1 MKTIFLSLVAF
12 FSLSNMQ
19 VSAKIWRVN
28 NIPGI
33 AADFTTMI
41 EAHNA
46 ASPGDT
52 IHLEPS
58 PYAYSSFTCS
68 KKLFI
73 VGTGYFLD
81 ENLNTQSQNHTS
93 LLSGITFNVGAEGSI
108 VSGIDFNGSN
118 VNIYC
123 NDLVIRRNRFS
134 KPSGGQ
140 PDETTGAVNVYYRSD
155 ISSVAVTN
163 ILISQNYGLTI
174 SVNYASS
181 GILINNN
188 FIAVNARN
196 GDATQNGALYA
207 HANAVIL
214 VQNNVFRRGKI
225 TTYNSSFSNN
235 IMVAGLVEGTGNAY
249 SNNLSNE
256 SQFGTANNNKANIS
270 MANVFVGAG
279 TGISS
284 DGQWKLKTGSPAIG
298 AGYGSTSQ
306 NPIDAG
312 LYGGA
317 TPYVLAGQV
326 HMPAIYFFEVQPV
339 GSSAD
344 PVDVSVKVKSA
355 GN

>member
-1 MKTIFLSLVAF
+1 MKTFYFSLVVF
-12 FSLSNMQ
+12 FSLSHVQ

-46 ASPGDT
+46 ATPGDT

-58 PYAYSSFTCS
+58 PYPYSAFTCS

-93 LLSGITFNVGAEGSI
+93 QLHGMTLNVGAEGTV
-108 VSGIDFNGSN
+108 VSGIDFNGNN

-134 KPSGGQ
+134 KPSGQ
-140 PDETTGAVNVYYRSD
+140 PDETTGSVNIYYRSD
-155 ISSVAVTN
+155 NSSVAVTN

-188 FIAVNARN
+188 FIAVSARS
-196 GDATQNGALYA
+196 GEATQTSALSA
-207 HANAVIL
+207 HVNAVIL
-214 VQNNVFRRGKI
+214 VQNNVFRRGKV
-225 TTYNSSFSNN
+225 TTYNSSLSNN
-235 IMVAGLVEGTGNAY
+235 IMVVGLVEGTGNAY

-298 AGYGSTSQ
+298 AGYGSTPQ

>member
-1 MKTIFLSLVAF
+1 MKTLYLSLVLF
-12 FSLSNMQ
+12 FSLSHGQ

-33 AADFTTMI
+33 AADFTTMSD
-41 EAHNA
+41 AHNA

-58 PYAYSSFTCS
+58 PYPYLTFTCS

-81 ENLNTQSQNHTS
+81 ENLNTQSQNQTS
-93 LLSGITFNVGAEGSI
+93 LLQGITFNVGSEGSV
-108 VSGIDFNGSN
+108 VSGIDFNSSN

-134 KPSGGQ
+134 KPSNGQ
-140 PDETTGAVNVYYRSD
+140 PDETTGAINTYYRSD
-155 ISSVAVTN
+155 NSNVPVTN
-163 ILISQNYGLTI
+163 ILISQNYGVTI
-174 SVNYASS
+174 SVFYAST

-188 FIAVNARN
+188 YIASHARS
-196 GDATQNGALYA
+196 GDNTQNTALSS

-214 VQNNVFRRGKI
+214 VQNNVFRRGRI

-235 IMVAGLVEGTGNAY
+235 IMVAGFVEGTGNAY

-256 SQFGTANNNKANIS
+256 SQFGTANNNKANIN

-284 DGQWKLKTGSPAIG
+284 DGQWKLKVGSPAIG
-298 AGYGSTSQ
+298 AGFGSTTQ

-312 LYGGA
+312 LYGGV

-326 HMPAIYFFEVQPV
+326 HMPAIYFLEVQPV

>member
-1 MKTIFLSLVAF
+1 MKTFYFSLVVF
-12 FSLSNMQ
+12 FSLSHLQ

-33 AADFTTMI
+33 AADYTTMI
-41 EAHNA
+41 DAHNA

-52 IHLEPS
+52 VHLEPS
-58 PYAYSSFTCS
+58 PYPYTSFTCS

-81 ENLNTQSQNHTS
+81 ENLNAQSQNHTS
-93 LLSGITFNVGAEGSI
+93 QLHGLTFNVGAEGSV
-108 VSGIDFNGSN
+108 VSGIDFNGNN

-134 KPSGGQ
+134 KPSGGL
-140 PDETTGAVNVYYRSD
+140 PDETTGAVNTYYRSD
-155 ISSVAVTN
+155 NSSVPVTN
-163 ILISQNYGLTI
+163 ILISQNYGVTI
-174 SVNYASS
+174 SVHYPSS

-188 FIAVNARN
+188 FIAVHARS
-196 GDATQNGALYA
+196 GDNTQNGALYS
-207 HANAVIL
+207 HANAVVL

-235 IMVAGLVEGTGNAY
+235 ILVAGLVEGTGNAY

-256 SQFGTANNNKANIS
+256 SQFGTANNNKANIN

-298 AGYGSTSQ
+298 AGYGSTPQ
-306 NPIDAG
+306 NPVDAG
-312 LYGGA
+312 LYGGV

-344 PVDVSVKVKSA
+344 PVDVNVKVKSA